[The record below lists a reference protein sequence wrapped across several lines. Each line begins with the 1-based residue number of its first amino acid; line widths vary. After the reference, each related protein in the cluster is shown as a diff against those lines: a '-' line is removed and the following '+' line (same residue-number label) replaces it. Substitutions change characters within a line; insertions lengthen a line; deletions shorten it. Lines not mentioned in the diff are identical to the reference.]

1 MLAPGMMRT
10 CFIRKGCDKYNLV
23 WIQSGIKKEN
33 KETIRNMQ
41 AHANS
46 QKPSHTII
54 HHHDQT
60 MAKRWPNDGQ
70 TLFFFLHGQTSNCWD
85 ARQAGLGRGTVEPS
99 PRRQLEDAGR
109 KELEA
114 LQQGA
119 REDAEEARRMTFLY
133 LFDR

>member
-1 MLAPGMMRT
+1 
-10 CFIRKGCDKYNLV
+10 
-23 WIQSGIKKEN
+23 
-33 KETIRNMQ
+33 MQ
-41 AHANS
+41 AHANR
-46 QKPSHTII
+46 QKPSHTIV

-60 MAKRWPNDGQ
+60 MAKRV
-70 TLFFFLHGQTSNCWD
+70 FFFHGQTSNCWD